1 MQDAPA
7 LAVESLTH
15 RFGDRVALDA
25 VGFEVA
31 PGEIF
36 GLLGPNGGGKTTLF
50 RIASTL
56 LRPTGGRALIFGD
69 DVARQPAAARS
80 RMGVVFQKPAL
91 DARLTVAENLRHQ
104 GHLYGLVG
112 RALDQRSAS
121 VLSRVGLADRSGDL
135 VGVLSGGLQ
144 RRVEVA
150 KSLLHQPALLLLD
163 EPSTGLDPTA
173 RRDIWQDLARLRDE
187 RGTTVV
193 LTTHLMEEASGCDR
207 VAILDQGRLVAC
219 GPPAALV
226 AGIGGDVV
234 LVSAHDPAG
243 LAPRIAD
250 RFAVRAEIVDGRI
263 RVERDQGHRFIA
275 ALVEAFPGEIDAVA
289 LGKPTLEDV
298 FVHFTGKRFD

>member
-1 MQDAPA
+1 MQDAA

-15 RFGDRVALDA
+15 RFGDRLALDG
-25 VGFEVA
+25 VTFDVR

-56 LRPTGGRALIFGD
+56 LRPAGGLVRVFGTD
-69 DVARQPAAARS
+69 AAAHPAAARA

-104 GHLYGLVG
+104 GHLYGLAG
-112 RALDQRSAS
+112 DKLKARADA
-121 VLSRVGLADRSGDL
+121 VLAGVGLADRTGDM

-150 KSLLHQPALLLLD
+150 KALLHQPDLLLLD

-173 RRDIWQDLARLRDE
+173 RRDIWQDLSRLRTE

-193 LTTHLMEEASGCDR
+193 LTTHLMEEAAACDR
-207 VAILDQGRLVAC
+207 VAILDRGRLVAC
-219 GPPAALV
+219 DTPAALV
-226 AGIGGDVV
+226 SSIGGDVV
-234 LVSAHDPAG
+234 LVTTRDAPE
-243 LAPRIAD
+243 LAPRIAA
-250 RFAVRAEIVDGRI
+250 RFEVHAEVMDGRVRI
-263 RVERDQGHRFIA
+263 ERDQGHRFIA

-298 FVHFTGKRFD
+298 FVHFTGRRFD